1 MKLLN
6 SSPLFSFLY
15 GGKACW
21 ELPYQSEVTEN
32 GNERKTTYLLE
43 DGLKVTNVFKTYG
56 AYGAYEWV
64 NWFENT
70 GTQDTQIL
78 SELWDC
84 DCIFSCEEETPHA
97 KNPWRPDLQSSM
109 TVYSPKGSNWDEFE
123 FDSAPVLR
131 DKKYSSLL
139 FANGRSHE
147 YQSSGGR
154 SSQGLAPFFNIHQK
168 NKGVIMAI
176 GWTGQWNCRMSR
188 SCDQLHL
195 QSKIEDTHFLLHPGE
210 KIRTSSVVLL
220 PYEGSFEDSQNL
232 WRRLVREEFS
242 DGIKRGRE
250 LPFCSG
256 FWGGLESERIMA
268 RIDRLCEAEI
278 PFNFMWID
286 AGWYGKD
293 TKPTFNE
300 FEGDWA
306 THTGD
311 WTVSP
316 LIHPKG
322 LVDVGEKIKKKG
334 KKFVLW
340 FEPERVRA
348 NLSFAQDHADWLLSS
363 QTNPSNLLLNLGNE
377 EAFSYVL
384 ELLCERIRTQQV
396 DCYRQDFNFEPLPY
410 WRAADAKDRQG
421 ITEIKHIMGLYRLWD
436 SLLARFPH
444 LIIDNCASGGK
455 RIDIETL
462 RRSVPLWRSDAQCP
476 ADPYPE
482 VTQCHGMNFS
492 QWMPYSGTGSGRLYD
507 TYSMRSAYAPCLTTN
522 YAYSETEHFGEDPE
536 QVAWLK
542 ERAEEYLRIR
552 PYFEGDIY
560 HLTKPNADLGAWC
573 AVQWNR
579 PEQGDGMLQVFVRED
594 SLYTEASLPIK
605 KIDPK
610 KSYRFTD
617 LDGDSFTVSGK
628 ELAERGLR
636 LRIEEKRVAKIYVY
650 QSI

>member
-1 MKLLN
+1 M
-6 SSPLFSFLY
+6 
-15 GGKACW
+15 
-21 ELPYQSEVTEN
+21 
-32 GNERKTTYLLE
+32 
-43 DGLKVTNVFKTYG
+43 
-56 AYGAYEWV
+56 
-64 NWFENT
+64 
-70 GTQDTQIL
+70 
-78 SELWDC
+78 
-84 DCIFSCEEETPHA
+84 
-97 KNPWRPDLQSSM
+97 
-109 TVYSPKGSNWDEFE
+109 
-123 FDSAPVLR
+123 
-131 DKKYSSLL
+131 
-139 FANGRSHE
+139 
-147 YQSSGGR
+147 
-154 SSQGLAPFFNIHQK
+154 
-168 NKGVIMAI
+168 
-176 GWTGQWNCRMSR
+176 
-188 SCDQLHL
+188 
-195 QSKIEDTHFLLHPGE
+195 
-210 KIRTSSVVLL
+210 
-220 PYEGSFEDSQNL
+220 
-232 WRRLVREEFS
+232 
-242 DGIKRGRE
+242 
-250 LPFCSG
+250 
-256 FWGGLESERIMA
+256 
-268 RIDRLCEAEI
+268 
-278 PFNFMWID
+278 
-286 AGWYGKD
+286 
-293 TKPTFNE
+293 
-300 FEGDWA
+300 
-306 THTGD
+306 
-311 WTVSP
+311 
-316 LIHPKG
+316 
-322 LVDVGEKIKKKG
+322 
-334 KKFVLW
+334 
-340 FEPERVRA
+340 
-348 NLSFAQDHADWLLSS
+348 
-363 QTNPSNLLLNLGNE
+363 
-377 EAFSYVL
+377 
-384 ELLCERIRTQQV
+384 

-507 TYSMRSAYAPCLTTN
+507 SYSMRSAYAPCLTTN

-636 LRIEEKRVAKIYVY
+636 LQIEEKRVAKIYVY